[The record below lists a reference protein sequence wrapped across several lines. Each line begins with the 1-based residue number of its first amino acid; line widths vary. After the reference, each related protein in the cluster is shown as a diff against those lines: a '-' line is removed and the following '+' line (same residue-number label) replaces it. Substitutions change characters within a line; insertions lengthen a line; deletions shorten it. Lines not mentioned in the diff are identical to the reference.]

1 MAGIILLK
9 TALGQVGTMPGKVK
23 KTSQKL
29 KIHLSPTK
37 REVIWCLTLMKVKLK
52 NKKIPII
59 KLSTQL

>member
-23 KTSQKL
+23 NLSEIKNTQKG
-29 KIHLSPTK
+29 
-37 REVIWCLTLMKVKLK
+37 EVIWCLTLLKVKLK
-52 NKKIPII
+52 NEKIPII